1 MFTTMILGGIV
12 LLVARVGATLRRRR
26 APVELDDGVPTP
38 GSTHAPDAPV
48 LPDKRRT
55 AGR

>member
-26 APVELDDGVPTP
+26 APVELDGDIPIP
-38 GSTHAPDAPV
+38 GPASAPDAPV
-48 LPDKRRT
+48 LPDERRT
-55 AGR
+55 AGH